1 MSSKVNLDVSEK
13 LNITCK
19 RGDTFNLGLL
29 MKDSSGDPINVSDY
43 VFLMQVKGDP
53 DPVTGERPLIIGTSS
68 GGALARDQKD
78 DTPINFDITT
88 DASGNVTIKAL
99 AGVMAKV
106 SPGSYVYDIQQS
118 VRTATGDVVTTIFEG
133 RFIVNDDISNYE

>member
-1 MSSKVNLDVSEK
+1 MSTKVNLDVSEK

-29 MKDSSGDPINVSDY
+29 MKDSSGTAINVSDY

-53 DPVTGERPLIIGTSS
+53 DPVTGERPLIMGTNQIGTKASS
-68 GGALARDQKD
+68 GDNDLP
-78 DTPINFDITT
+78 TNFDITS
-88 DASGNVTIKAL
+88 DQYGNVTIKAL
-99 AGVMAKV
+99 ADVMSKIL
-106 SPGSYVYDIQQS
+106 PESYVYDIQQS
-118 VRTATGDVVTTIFEG
+118 VRSDTGDVVTTIFEG

>member
-29 MKDSSGDPINVSDY
+29 MKDSSGDPIDVSAY

-53 DPVTGERPLIIGTSS
+53 DPVTGERPLIMGTNQIGKKASSSDDDLFTNFDISSTSS
-68 GGALARDQKD
+68 GD
-78 DTPINFDITT
+78 
-88 DASGNVTIKAL
+88 VTIKAL
-99 AGVMAKV
+99 ASVMAKIL
-106 SPGSYVYDIQQS
+106 PGSYVYDIQQS
-118 VRTATGDVVTTIFEG
+118 VRSATGDVVTTIFEG

>member
-29 MKDSSGDPINVSDY
+29 MKDSSGDPIDVSDY
-43 VFLMQVKGDP
+43 AFLMQVKGEP
-53 DPVTGERPLIIGTSS
+53 DPVTGERPLIMGTNQIGKKASS
-68 GGALARDQKD
+68 SD
-78 DTPINFDITT
+78 DDLFTNFDISS
-88 DASGNVTIKAL
+88 DSSGNVTIKAL
-99 AGVMAKV
+99 ASVMSKIL
-106 SPGSYVYDIQQS
+106 PGSYVYDIQQS
-118 VRTATGDVVTTIFEG
+118 VRSATGDVVTTIFEG